1 MNIKVL
7 SFDVDEY
14 QKESLDRLSDQELYN
29 ISREDKNVLIWDSL
43 KVFQER
49 MNSGLVDT
57 ENRFIYFIN
66 L

>member
-29 ISREDKNVLIWDSL
+29 ISREDKNVLIWDNL

-57 ENRFIYFIN
+57 ENGFIYFIN

>member
-43 KVFQER
+43 KVFQEC
-49 MNSGLVDT
+49 MNSNLVDT

>member
-29 ISREDKNVLIWDSL
+29 ISREDKNVLIWDNL

>member
-29 ISREDKNVLIWDSL
+29 ISRENKNVLIWDNL